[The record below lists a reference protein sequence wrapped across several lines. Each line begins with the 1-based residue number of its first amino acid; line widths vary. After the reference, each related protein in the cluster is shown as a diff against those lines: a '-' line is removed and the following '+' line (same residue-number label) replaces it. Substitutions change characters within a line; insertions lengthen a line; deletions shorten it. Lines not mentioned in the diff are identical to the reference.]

1 MANQKKR
8 LPIFALSWLVALLV
22 VGSMP
27 LALAAPAEPIQA
39 QDANDSGIVAELME
53 CKRKDGVLTIKMRLR
68 NTSDKDMRVDVIK
81 GRNYDEYYVT
91 AANKKYFVLTE
102 SEKVPLASAADS
114 VGSLHVNVPKAGSW
128 TWWAKY
134 PAPPAEIKTITY
146 YTAITPPFEDIPI
159 SD

>member
-1 MANQKKR
+1 MH
-8 LPIFALSWLVALLV
+8 
-22 VGSMP
+22 VG
-27 LALAAPAEPIQA
+27 
-39 QDANDSGIVAELME
+39 
-53 CKRKDGVLTIKMRLR
+53 
-68 NTSDKDMRVDVIK
+68 VIK

-91 AANKKYFVLTE
+91 AASKKYFVLTD

-114 VGSLHVNVPKAGSW
+114 FGSLSVNVPKAGSW